1 MNFTVISPNRSK
13 NWRLSKMKLFEKPF
27 GYDRVLSKEDVMRQ
41 PKKKKGER
49 ASDWKYTLSRIW
61 KIVDE
66 QRILLI
72 MVLSMVVISAIAA
85 LIGPFI
91 IGKIIDHYVMQ
102 KQFDGIVTPILWL
115 IGVYI
120 ILSTA
125 LFLQS
130 YWMIGIA
137 QQTIYRMRTSLFSH
151 MLRLPISF
159 FDKRQHG
166 ELMSR
171 ATNDVETV
179 SATLNSAFIQVFSSV
194 LTLVGTFVVML
205 ILSPLLTFI
214 TMLIIPIM
222 FWAMGWITRRTGKL
236 FKEQQAAVGALNGMI
251 EETISGQRVVKV
263 FSQEERV
270 KEEFREKSLRLR
282 RTGFWALSYSGYIPK
297 VMNGL
302 NNMSFALV
310 AGIGGI
316 LALNGNVTGVTVGT
330 IVIFTEYARQFTRPL
345 NDLANQFN
353 TVLSAI
359 AGAER
364 VFNIIDT
371 EAEKD
376 TGHKKDLKLIGN
388 VEFRNVSF
396 KYNPEQADYTL
407 KNIQFKVEKGQT
419 VALVGPTGAG
429 KTTIMQLITRF
440 YDPLDG
446 SVLFDGVDI
455 REIPR
460 ETMRS
465 QMAFVLQDP
474 FLFEASVYD
483 NIRYG
488 RLDATNE
495 EIVEAAKKANAH
507 DFIIKLE
514 NGYDTVLNADGAEIS
529 QGQKQLLSIAR
540 ALVADPVVLL
550 LDEATSSIDT
560 VTELKIQEALEV
572 LMEGR
577 TSFVIAHRL
586 NTIRNADLVFVM
598 QEGKLV
604 EAGPQQQ
611 LIESRGIY
619 ASMLQSGLEE

>member
-1 MNFTVISPNRSK
+1 
-13 NWRLSKMKLFEKPF
+13 MKLFEKPF
-27 GYDRVLSKEDVMRQ
+27 GYDKVLTKDDVKRK

-66 QRILLI
+66 QRTLLI
-72 MVLSMVVISAIAA
+72 MVLAMVVVSAMAA
-85 LIGPFI
+85 LVGPFM
-91 IGKIIDHYVMQ
+91 IGKIIDNYVMK
-102 KQFDGIVTPILWL
+102 KQFEGILTPILWL

-120 ILSTA
+120 VLSVT

-137 QQTIYRMRTSLFSH
+137 QQTIYRMRTSLFGH
-151 MLRLPISF
+151 MLKLPISF

-171 ATNDVETV
+171 ATNDIETV

-194 LTLVGTFVVML
+194 LTLVGTLVVML
-205 ILSPLLTFI
+205 ILSPLLTVI
-214 TMLIIPIM
+214 TMLIIPVM

-251 EETISGQRVVKV
+251 EETISGQRVIKV
-263 FSQEERV
+263 FSQEERM
-270 KEEFREKSLRLR
+270 KEEFREKSMRLR

-310 AGIGGI
+310 AGVGGL
-316 LALNGNVTGVTVGT
+316 LALNGYVTVGT

-371 EAEKD
+371 EVEKD
-376 TGHKKDLKLIGN
+376 TGDKADLKLQGD
-388 VEFRNVSF
+388 VEFRDVSF
-396 KYNPEQADYTL
+396 KYNVEQEDYTL
-407 KNIQFKVEKGQT
+407 RNIQFKVKKGQT

-440 YDPLDG
+440 YDPLNG
-446 SVLFDGVDI
+446 AVLFDGNDI
-455 REIPR
+455 RNIPR

-495 EIVEAAKKANAH
+495 EIIEAAKKANAH
-507 DFIIKLE
+507 DFIMKLE

-540 ALVADPVVLL
+540 ALVADPVILL

-560 VTELKIQEALEV
+560 VTELKIQEALEL

-586 NTIRNADLVFVM
+586 NTVRNADLVFVM
-598 QEGKLV
+598 QQGELV
-604 EAGPQQQ
+604 EAGPQQE
-611 LIESRGIY
+611 LLEKKGIY
-619 ASMLQSGLEE
+619 ASMLQAGLEE